1 MFKSV
6 ARAVGHFLLVSVVL
20 LVIGLG
26 IVVSEHGSVNLG
38 DAPQAYKMGGE
49 GPFVFFENY
58 QMAVKYIRGSRDEG
72 FTVESDYYP
81 LGNAVTADVYFARDD
96 STFSFLLNQPSQ
108 IQPAIYND
116 NEPILVM
123 SDLEGNFHTFREF
136 LLAHGVVNQHYDWQ
150 FGQGHLVLLG
160 DMVDRGQA
168 VTQLLWFIYK
178 LEQQA
183 LLAGGRV
190 HYILGNHEI
199 KNLQGNMQSAAEK
212 YTPIAGFL
220 GKSSAELFTEDTF
233 WGRWLAAKNT
243 VEMIN
248 DHLFV
253 HGGLHPD
260 VVKHQWSINAMNQR
274 VRDYYR
280 QMYYPGLADEKTE
293 SLLSTETGPAWFR
306 GYLREEVTDDEFERV
321 LAFYNARS
329 MVVGHTIQFSVNS
342 LFDNRLFAID
352 VKHPNDYR
360 SSFPY
365 KSSEGLLIQ
374 DGQFYRLTDDGE
386 KHQF

>member
-49 GPFVFFENY
+49 GPFVFFENN

-72 FTVESDYYP
+72 FTVESEYYP
-81 LGNAVTADVYFARDD
+81 LGNAVTADVYFALDD
-96 STFSFLLNQPSQ
+96 STFSFLLNQSGQ

-116 NEPILVM
+116 NEPILAI

>member
-6 ARAVGHFLLVSVVL
+6 VRAVGHFLLVSVVL

-38 DAPQAYKMGGE
+38 DAPLAYKMGGE
-49 GPFVFFENY
+49 GPFVFFENN

-72 FTVESDYYP
+72 FTVESEYYP
-81 LGNAVTADVYFARDD
+81 LGNAVTADVYFALDD
-96 STFSFLLNQPSQ
+96 STFSFLLNQSGQ

-116 NEPILVM
+116 NEPILAM

-150 FGQGHLVLLG
+150 FGQGHLVLVG

-220 GKSSAELFTEDTF
+220 GKSPAELFAEDTF

-248 DHLFV
+248 GHLFV

-274 VRDYYR
+274 VRDYYW
-280 QMYYPGLADEKTE
+280 QMYYPGLADEKTQ
-293 SLLSTETGPAWFR
+293 SLLSTETGTAWFR
-306 GYLREEVTDDEFERV
+306 GYLREEVTDDEFESV

-329 MVVGHTIQFSVNS
+329 MIVGHTIQFSVNS

-386 KHQF
+386 KHLF

>member
-6 ARAVGHFLLVSVVL
+6 VRAVGHFLLVSVVL

-38 DAPQAYKMGGE
+38 DAPLAYKMGGE
-49 GPFVFFENY
+49 GPFVFFENN

-72 FTVESDYYP
+72 FTVESEYYP
-81 LGNAVTADVYFARDD
+81 LGNAVTADVYFALDD
-96 STFSFLLNQPSQ
+96 STFSFLLNQSGQ

-116 NEPILVM
+116 NEPILAI

-150 FGQGHLVLLG
+150 FGLGHLVLLG

-306 GYLREEVTDDEFERV
+306 GYLREEVTDDEFETV

-329 MVVGHTIQFSVNS
+329 MIVGHTIQFSVNS

-360 SSFPY
+360 SSFPN

-386 KHQF
+386 KHLF

>member
-6 ARAVGHFLLVSVVL
+6 VRAVGHFLLVSVVL

-38 DAPQAYKMGGE
+38 DAPLAYKMGGE
-49 GPFVFFENY
+49 GPFVFFENN

-72 FTVESDYYP
+72 FTVESEYYP
-81 LGNAVTADVYFARDD
+81 LGNAVTADVYFALDD
-96 STFSFLLNQPSQ
+96 STFSFLLNQSGQ

-116 NEPILVM
+116 NEPILAI

-150 FGQGHLVLLG
+150 FGLGHLVLLG

>member
-6 ARAVGHFLLVSVVL
+6 VRAVGHFLLVSVVL

-38 DAPQAYKMGGE
+38 DAPLAYKMGGE
-49 GPFVFFENY
+49 GPFVFFENN

-72 FTVESDYYP
+72 FTVESEYYP
-81 LGNAVTADVYFARDD
+81 LGNAVTADVYFALDD
-96 STFSFLLNQPSQ
+96 STFSFLLNQSGQ

-116 NEPILVM
+116 NEPILAI

-150 FGQGHLVLLG
+150 FGLGHLVLLG

-220 GKSSAELFTEDTF
+220 GKSSAELFAENTF

-248 DHLFV
+248 GHLFV

-280 QMYYPGLADEKTE
+280 QMYYPGLTDEKTE

-306 GYLREEVTDDEFERV
+306 GYLREEVTDDEFESV

-329 MVVGHTIQFSVNS
+329 MIVGHTIQFSVNS

-360 SSFPY
+360 SSFPN

-386 KHQF
+386 KHLF

>member
-6 ARAVGHFLLVSVVL
+6 VRAVGHFLLVSVVL

-38 DAPQAYKMGGE
+38 DAPLAYKMGGE
-49 GPFVFFENY
+49 GPFVFFENN

-72 FTVESDYYP
+72 FTVESEYYP
-81 LGNAVTADVYFARDD
+81 LGNAVTADVYFALDD
-96 STFSFLLNQPSQ
+96 STFSFLLNQSGQ

-116 NEPILVM
+116 NEPILAI

-150 FGQGHLVLLG
+150 FGLGHLVLLG

-220 GKSSAELFTEDTF
+220 GKSSAELFAENTF

-248 DHLFV
+248 GHLFV

-280 QMYYPGLADEKTE
+280 QMYYPGLTDEKTE

-306 GYLREEVTDDEFERV
+306 GYLREEVTDDEFETV

-329 MVVGHTIQFSVNS
+329 MIVGHTIQFSVNS

-360 SSFPY
+360 SSFPN

-386 KHQF
+386 KHLF

>member
-6 ARAVGHFLLVSVVL
+6 VRAVGHFLLVLVVL

-49 GPFVFFENY
+49 GPFVFFENN

-72 FTVESDYYP
+72 FTVESEYYP
-81 LGNAVTADVYFARDD
+81 LGNAVTADVYFALDD
-96 STFSFLLNQPSQ
+96 STFSFLLNQPGQ
-108 IQPAIYND
+108 IQPTIYND
-116 NEPILVM
+116 SEPILAI

-150 FGQGHLVLLG
+150 FGQGHLVLVG

-220 GKSSAELFTEDTF
+220 GKSSAELFAENTF

-248 DHLFV
+248 GHLFV

-293 SLLSTETGPAWFR
+293 R
-306 GYLREEVTDDEFERV
+306 G
-321 LAFYNARS
+321 
-329 MVVGHTIQFSVNS
+329 I
-342 LFDNRLFAID
+342 
-352 VKHPNDYR
+352 
-360 SSFPY
+360 
-365 KSSEGLLIQ
+365 
-374 DGQFYRLTDDGE
+374 
-386 KHQF
+386 

>member
-6 ARAVGHFLLVSVVL
+6 VRAVGHFLLVSVVL

-38 DAPQAYKMGGE
+38 DAPLAYKMGGE
-49 GPFVFFENY
+49 GPFVFFENN

-72 FTVESDYYP
+72 FTVESEYYP
-81 LGNAVTADVYFARDD
+81 LGNAVTADVYFALDD
-96 STFSFLLNQPSQ
+96 STFSFLLNQSGQ

-116 NEPILVM
+116 NEPILAI

-150 FGQGHLVLLG
+150 FGLGHLVLLG

-386 KHQF
+386 KHLF

>member
-6 ARAVGHFLLVSVVL
+6 VRAVGHFLLVSVVL

-38 DAPQAYKMGGE
+38 DAPLAYKMGGE
-49 GPFVFFENY
+49 GPFVFFENN

-72 FTVESDYYP
+72 FTVESEYYP
-81 LGNAVTADVYFARDD
+81 LGNAVTADVYFALDD
-96 STFSFLLNQPSQ
+96 STFSFLLNQSGQ

-116 NEPILVM
+116 NEPILAI

-220 GKSSAELFTEDTF
+220 GKSSAELFAENTF

-248 DHLFV
+248 GHLFV

-280 QMYYPGLADEKTE
+280 QMYYPGLTDEKTE

-306 GYLREEVTDDEFERV
+306 GYLREEVTDDEFESV

-329 MVVGHTIQFSVNS
+329 MIVGHTIQFSVNS

-360 SSFPY
+360 SSFPN

-386 KHQF
+386 KHLF

>member
-49 GPFVFFENY
+49 GPFVFFENN

-81 LGNAVTADVYFARDD
+81 LGNAVTADVYFALDD
-96 STFSFLLNQPSQ
+96 STFSFLLNQSGQ

-116 NEPILVM
+116 NEPILAI

-248 DHLFV
+248 GHLFV

-306 GYLREEVTDDEFERV
+306 GYLREEVTDDEFECV

-360 SSFPY
+360 SSFPN

-386 KHQF
+386 KHLF

>member
-26 IVVSEHGSVNLG
+26 IVVSQHGSVNFG
-38 DAPQAYKMGGE
+38 DAPLAFKVGGE
-49 GPFVFFENY
+49 GPFVFFENN
-58 QMAVKYIRGSRDEG
+58 QMAVRYIRGSRDEG
-72 FTVESDYYP
+72 FTVESDYY
-81 LGNAVTADVYFARDD
+81 AVGESVPANVYFALDD
-96 STFSFLLNQPSQ
+96 STYSFVLNPPAETP
-108 IQPAIYND
+108 PAIYND
-116 NEPILVM
+116 NEPILAM

-136 LLAHGVVNQHYDWQ
+136 LLAHGVVNQHFDWQ
-150 FGQGHLVLLG
+150 FGQGHLVLVG
-160 DMVDRGQA
+160 DMVDRGQS

-199 KNLQGNMQSAAEK
+199 KNLQGNMQSAADK

-220 GKSSAELFTEDTF
+220 GKSPAELFTENTY
-233 WGRWLAAKNT
+233 WGRWLASKNT

-248 DHLFV
+248 GHLFV

-260 VVKHQWSINAMNQR
+260 VVKHQWDINVMNQR
-274 VRDYYR
+274 IRDYYR
-280 QMYYPGLADEKTE
+280 QMYYSGLVDEKTQ

-306 GYLREEVTDDEFERV
+306 GYLRDEVTDDEFERV

-329 MVVGHTIQFSVNS
+329 MIVGHTLQFRVNS
-342 LFDNRLFAID
+342 QFVNRLFAID

-360 SSFPY
+360 GSFPV
-365 KSSEGLLIQ
+365 KSSEGLLIKAN
-374 DGQFYRLTDDGE
+374 QFYRLTDDGE
-386 KHQF
+386 KHPL

>member
-6 ARAVGHFLLVSVVL
+6 VRAVGHFLLVSVVL

-49 GPFVFFENY
+49 GPFVFFENN

-72 FTVESDYYP
+72 FTVESEYYP
-81 LGNAVTADVYFARDD
+81 LGNAVTADVYFALDD
-96 STFSFLLNQPSQ
+96 STFSFLLNQSGQ

-116 NEPILVM
+116 NEPILAI

-150 FGQGHLVLLG
+150 FGLGHLVLLG

-248 DHLFV
+248 GHLFV

-386 KHQF
+386 KHLF